1 MFLIVFQWW
10 LWRNK
15 SPNFHT
21 SAELFF
27 YVSKQILL
35 LDCSKA
41 SPVFFCLSMFWEKA
55 VVKNRHHI
63 SPLSSFSN
71 IVENLEVQSLLIN
84 SRNAT
89 FPLLITEEEPVKVVS
104 TGIPLIDVLRKWLNR
119 LLFFILMG
127 SMFTI
132 LISSMGF
139 LSPFHAVFIMSNL
152 HVLHVEYFYVF
163 GVCHVS
169 SCVFR
174 FFQSVFL
181 YVFLI
186 TS

>member
-1 MFLIVFQWW
+1 M
-10 LWRNK
+10 
-15 SPNFHT
+15 
-21 SAELFF
+21 A
-27 YVSKQILL
+27 
-35 LDCSKA
+35 
-41 SPVFFCLSMFWEKA
+41 
-55 VVKNRHHI
+55 KNRHHI

-71 IVENLEVQSLLIN
+71 IVENVEVQGLLIN

-89 FPLLITEEEPVKVVS
+89 FPLLTTEEVKVVS
-104 TGIPLIDVLRKWLNR
+104 IGIPLIDVLRKWLNR

-132 LISSMGF
+132 LISSMDF
-139 LSPFHAVFIMSNL
+139 LSPFHTVFIMSNL
-152 HVLHVEYFYVF
+152 DVLHVEYFYVF

-169 SCVFR
+169 SCAFR

>member
-1 MFLIVFQWW
+1 M
-10 LWRNK
+10 
-15 SPNFHT
+15 
-21 SAELFF
+21 A
-27 YVSKQILL
+27 
-35 LDCSKA
+35 
-41 SPVFFCLSMFWEKA
+41 
-55 VVKNRHHI
+55 KNRHHI

-71 IVENLEVQSLLIN
+71 IVENLEVQGLLIN

-89 FPLLITEEEPVKVVS
+89 FPLLTAEEVKVVS
-104 TGIPLIDVLRKWLNR
+104 IGIPLIDVLRKWLNR

-132 LISSMGF
+132 LISSMDF
-139 LSPFHAVFIMSNL
+139 LSPFHTVFIMSNL
-152 HVLHVEYFYVF
+152 DVLHVEYFYVF

-169 SCVFR
+169 SCAFR